1 MHEIYSSMKK
11 NSEKMSHS
19 KKTSTSRCIS
29 LIEKASSREKDAALG
44 YHGTHKRSAS
54 ANNQSAAM
62 DDFNQ
67 SAAMDDL
74 NSPVILSKPFCFCF
88 IIWIYDN

>member
-1 MHEIYSSMKK
+1 MNARNILFNEK

-44 YHGTHKRSAS
+44 YHGTPKRSAS
-54 ANNQSAAM
+54 AN
-62 DDFNQ
+62 NQ